1 MRISDFE
8 LEPVSRVEEHLVIK
22 FVAVGINAGD
32 DVVIIFLELVG
43 HAKPSAEVA
52 AQLLL
57 VGPDAFAVQRLSK
70 QFQGLDY
77 TGYEGWL

>member
-32 DVVIIFLELVG
+32 DVVIIFLEFLG
-43 HAKPSAEVA
+43 HLFASGVQFLLPKIIQ
-52 AQLLL
+52 QLFE
-57 VGPDAFAVQRLSK
+57 DA
-70 QFQGLDY
+70 Y
-77 TGYEGWL
+77 GYP